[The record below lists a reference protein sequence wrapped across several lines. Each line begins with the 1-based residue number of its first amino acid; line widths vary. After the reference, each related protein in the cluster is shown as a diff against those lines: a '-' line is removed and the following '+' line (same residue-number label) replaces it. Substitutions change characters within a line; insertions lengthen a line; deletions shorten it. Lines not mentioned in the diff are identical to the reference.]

1 MVSGY
6 VTSQLHQEIS
16 PDANVS
22 QFRTSIKHLRSWKG
36 SGSSDA
42 PFLEVGSRPWRKFR
56 RISFFP
62 DVKLAGVNISNL
74 SRFIYQDS
82 ACGGEG
88 RQLTEALSNN
98 RRGILR
104 PRLSSAVYSPPSLYD
119 ADLLTTSPSRH
130 HHHHHHTYL
139 ALLFL

>member
-6 VTSQLHQEIS
+6 VTGELHQEVS

-22 QFRTSIKHLRSWKG
+22 QFRMSIKHSGSWKG

-62 DVKLAGVNISNL
+62 DVKLAAVDISK
-74 SRFIYQDS
+74 
-82 ACGGEG
+82 
-88 RQLTEALSNN
+88 
-98 RRGILR
+98 
-104 PRLSSAVYSPPSLYD
+104 PVSL
-119 ADLLTTSPSRH
+119 H
-130 HHHHHHTYL
+130 
-139 ALLFL
+139 